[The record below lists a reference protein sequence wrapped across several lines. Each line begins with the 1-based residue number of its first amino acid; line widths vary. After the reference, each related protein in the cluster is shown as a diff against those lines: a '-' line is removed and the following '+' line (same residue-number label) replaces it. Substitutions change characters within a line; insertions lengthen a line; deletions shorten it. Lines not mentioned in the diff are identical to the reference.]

1 MITSSPSKEEDLYLS
16 RFDGSSTGLTSNIK
30 KATAS
35 EQADKQFILSAVSR
49 PGYITHTRFV
59 PNPAYDAL
67 RAYQFRRESMRSSE
81 PTSYVEGMRHSSG
94 RTHETKHYELEYVS
108 EQFQDDKDV
117 VLAAVRCDGDALQF
131 ASKRLQDDWSLR
143 MVSFVPLFA
152 IALDYPKTSLG
163 LLIASMV
170 LATALTAGLSL
181 VASLGIAAVAG
192 AIPLGLSFF
201 SPELNQA
208 QACTVQSECGFI
220 QGPV

>member
-1 MITSSPSKEEDLYLS
+1 MSKKEDDLYLS
-16 RFDGSSTGLTSNIK
+16 QFDSSSTGLTSNIQ

-35 EQADKQFILSAVSR
+35 EQTDKQFILQAVSR

-59 PNPAYDAL
+59 PNPAYNAF
-67 RAYQFRRESMRSSE
+67 RAHQFHRENMRSPG
-81 PTSYVEGMRHSSG
+81 PTSYVDEMRHSPG
-94 RTHETKHYELEYVS
+94 RTHESKHYELEYVS

-152 IALDYPKTSLG
+152 IALDYPKASLG

-201 SPELNQA
+201 SAEPNQS
-208 QACTVQSECGFI
+208 QACTIQSEPDLI
-220 QGPV
+220 QGAG

>member
-1 MITSSPSKEEDLYLS
+1 MPKKEYDLYLS
-16 RFDGSSTGLTSNIK
+16 QFDSSSTGLASNVQ
-30 KATAS
+30 KATAL

-49 PGYITHTRFV
+49 PGYITGHIYIGI
-59 PNPAYDAL
+59 PNYETSRYLERCRGNRDGYDA
-67 RAYQFRRESMRSSE
+67 
-81 PTSYVEGMRHSSG
+81 SYNHLVDVRNRYPLDIERI
-94 RTHETKHYELEYVS
+94 KHYELEYVS

-143 MVSFVPLFA
+143 ILSFVPLFA
-152 IALDYPKTSLG
+152 IALDYPKASLG

-201 SPELNQA
+201 SAESNETQECMVQYLKEK
-208 QACTVQSECGFI
+208 TV
-220 QGPV
+220 